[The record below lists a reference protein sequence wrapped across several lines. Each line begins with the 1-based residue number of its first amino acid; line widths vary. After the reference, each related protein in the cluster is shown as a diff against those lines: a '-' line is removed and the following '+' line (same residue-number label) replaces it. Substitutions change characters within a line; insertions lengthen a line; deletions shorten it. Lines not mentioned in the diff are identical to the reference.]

1 MKRVYEKK
9 LSLFTI
15 GSQFLPEFL
24 LLDEEIVEEEGE
36 FV

>member
-1 MKRVYEKK
+1 VLSVEVGRGRVC
-9 LSLFTI
+9 
-15 GSQFLPEFL
+15 GDSQFLPEFL